1 MTDKLVYLIYQFLN
15 IHDNVISSFIKIMYI
30 QKGQIEKEYLDKI
43 FINDA
48 FRTKLNFLDLIIDYS
63 NHYIYNEI
71 INNKNK

>member
-1 MTDKLVYLIYQFLN
+1 
-15 IHDNVISSFIKIMYI
+15 MYI

-71 INNKNK
+71 INNKNKFTLMRFMNLYDEQFEPII